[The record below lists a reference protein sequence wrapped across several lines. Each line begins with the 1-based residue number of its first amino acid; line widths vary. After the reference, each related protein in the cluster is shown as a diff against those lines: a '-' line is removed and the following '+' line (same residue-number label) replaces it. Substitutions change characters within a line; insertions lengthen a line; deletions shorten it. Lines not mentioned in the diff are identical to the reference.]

1 MQNMDY
7 IYCKYCGKQID
18 GDSNFCSFCGKKQSP
33 TTASSSK
40 IEDENPTYKFSSSDE
55 YLVKDEKIITEKSVS
70 SEDQMNIR
78 IPRKEKEA
86 ANFGILLGII
96 WLIILLLYSNGVF
109 GDSSGTYG
117 SLIIFSMLI
126 RILVTLWI
134 NGIAKRKKRNPLLWS
149 LFGFFIPILALIII
163 GNLTYSKK
171 TIIRMQHSS

>member
-18 GDSNFCSFCGKKQSP
+18 GDSKFCSFCGKKQSS

-40 IEDENPTYKFSSSDE
+40 NEEDNSPNKFSSSNGISVKEAKYIQDE
-55 YLVKDEKIITEKSVS
+55 AKLQETEINLK
-70 SEDQMNIR
+70 

-86 ANFGILLGII
+86 MSFGILLGVI
-96 WLIILLLYSNGVF
+96 WLIIWFLYTNGIF
-109 GDSSGTYG
+109 EDSSGTYRF
-117 SLIIFSMLI
+117 LIIFSMLV

-149 LFGFFIPILALIII
+149 LFGFFIPVLALIII

-171 TIIRMQHSS
+171 TINSIK